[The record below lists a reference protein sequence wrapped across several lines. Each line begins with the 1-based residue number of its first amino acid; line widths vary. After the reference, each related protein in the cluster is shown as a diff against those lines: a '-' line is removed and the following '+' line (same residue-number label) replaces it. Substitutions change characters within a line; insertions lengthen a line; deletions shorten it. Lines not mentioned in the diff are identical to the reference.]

1 MRVLASDAV
10 PPLVDTATG
19 VTTATRT
26 TAVPATT
33 MTLMQILALAM
44 RLCHSPLVVR
54 ALIDRMRAGMEKQ
67 RQMTDPPHTIRV
79 HRENTRAHTAV
90 LEWSSVRE
98 DTGEGTAVGSDSTT
112 CTMVA
117 LLAAGC
123 GWKLYAS

>member
-10 PPLVDTATG
+10 LALVDTATG

-26 TAVPATT
+26 TTVHTT
-33 MTLMQILALAM
+33 TKTLMQILAPALFFCS
-44 RLCHSPLVVR
+44 LPLVVR
-54 ALIDRMRAGMEKQ
+54 ALIDRIRAGMEKQ
-67 RQMTDPPHTIRV
+67 RQISDPPHTIRV